1 MLGNNNLVAP
11 YLEWAVTTR
20 FAYLN
25 GQWFRV
31 LLELNRSASSFW
43 SAAEEM
49 EAHDFIV
56 VPGIYKTAPDS
67 LRAQDITFCM
77 AIMSRKAL
85 ETLVT
90 GEEPSDGDPRILA
103 RLTTLAKQIRTIE
116 LGTSIEMPQ
125 VKDSPSGKFET
136 SSARSDQESTD
147 RDPRPRVVVGVIDD
161 GLAFAH
167 ERFRLSNGNTRF
179 KYFLNLDDGT
189 PSAPGPG
196 LELVEGDINN
206 LLGRCKSFGI
216 VDEDHLYRL
225 AGQNLVARR
234 AKHGTHIMDI
244 ACGLDPDQVDGDSPY
259 LIGVQLPKWV
269 TEETSG
275 AKLTGPAL
283 YAINYIID
291 RADQIASHEGT
302 ALLPVVIN
310 LSYGNIAGPHDGTG
324 PLESAIDQLIAARAA
339 PLRVVLPAGN
349 HYLARCHSSF
359 DLTAK
364 SSSSGPARK
373 LRWRVQPDNKA
384 ASFMEIW
391 LPSLA
396 ADHKRPRVAVRLTA
410 PTGERSPWVQPGATW
425 PPLGTN
431 NVRFS
436 VSSAN
441 LTMQRPWILLSLAPT
456 ETLTPGTPTAPS
468 GTWLVEIK
476 NQGGAVSADA
486 WVQRG
491 DTPFGYPL
499 WGRQSRFDDNDYQ
512 RFDIAGRPQEEDSG
526 PDPSIGPSSIRR
538 RGSINALA
546 TEQRAVV
553 IGGFRRSDRRPSRYS
568 GAGPVATPLSVPPQR
583 TGPDAAAVADDSVAL
598 HGLLGAGTRTGS
610 VVAMNGTSVAAP
622 QITRLIARWMSL
634 GLASDRTAVQ
644 DFAAANDTFPA
655 PAAPA
660 PNERIGAGR
669 IELPPRI
676 VERWKRWP

>member
-1 MLGNNNLVAP
+1 MLGNDHLTAP

-43 SAAEEM
+43 SMVKEL
-49 EAHDFIV
+49 EANDFIT
-56 VPGIYKTAPDS
+56 VPKIYETAPNS
-67 LRAQDITFCM
+67 LSAKDITFCM
-77 AIMSRKAL
+77 AIMSREAL

-90 GEEPSDGDPRILA
+90 GEEPNGKDPRILA

-116 LGTSIEMPQ
+116 LGTPIEMPSI
-125 VKDSPSGKFET
+125 KGSPSGNLRTT
-136 SSARSDQESTD
+136 SAASEDTAAAESPS
-147 RDPRPRVVVGVIDD
+147 RKVVVGVIDD

-179 KYFLNLDDGT
+179 KFFFNQDDGT
-189 PSAPGPG
+189 SSAPGPG
-196 LELVEGDINN
+196 RELTESDINT
-206 LLGRCKSFGI
+206 LLVQCGSSGI
-216 VDEDHLYRL
+216 VDEDQLYRL

-244 ACGLDPDQVDGDSPY
+244 ACGLDPDEVESDSPY

-275 AKLTGPAL
+275 AKLTGHAH
-283 YAINYIID
+283 YAINYIVS
-291 RADQIASHEGT
+291 RADQIAASEG
-302 ALLPVVIN
+302 AAPFPIVIN

-324 PLESAIDQLIAARAA
+324 PLEIAIDQLIAARAA

-349 HYLARCHSSF
+349 HYLSRCHSCF
-359 DLTAK
+359 DLSAS
-364 SSSSGPARK
+364 SSSSGSTK
-373 LRWRVQPDNKA
+373 ELRWRIQPDNKA
-384 ASFMEIW
+384 LSFMEIW

-396 ADHKRPRVAVRLTA
+396 ADHARPRVEVRLTS
-410 PTGERSPWVQPGATW
+410 PTGERSPWVKPGNTW
-425 PPLGTN
+425 PPIGTN

-436 VSSAN
+436 VSSVN
-441 LTMQRPWILLSLAPT
+441 LTTRPWILLSVAPT
-456 ETLTPGTPTAPS
+456 AAMTTATPTAPC

-476 NQGGAVSADA
+476 NKGGAVSADA

-491 DTPFGYPL
+491 DTPVGYPL
-499 WGRQSRFDDNDYQ
+499 WGRQSRLDDANYQ

-526 PDPSIGPSSIRR
+526 PNPSIGPSYIRR

-546 TEQRAVV
+546 TEQRAIV
-553 IGGFRRSDRRPSRYS
+553 IGGFRRSDCRPSRYS
-568 GAGPVATPLSVPPQR
+568 GAGPVATPPTVPPQR

-598 HGLLGAGTRTGS
+598 HGILGAGTRTGS

-622 QITRLIARWMSL
+622 QITRLIANWMSL
-634 GLASDRTAVQ
+634 GSASDRAAVQ
-644 DFAAANDTFPA
+644 NFAATNDTCPT
-655 PAAPA
+655 PSAPA
-660 PNERIGAGR
+660 PSERLGAGR
-669 IELPPRI
+669 IALPARSA
-676 VERWKRWP
+676 ERWKRWP